1 MGYKYETH
9 LHTREGSACA
19 RATAAEQVRSY
30 YEAGYAGIIVTDH
43 FFNGN
48 TAVPRNLPWEE
59 RVNLFCLGYENAK
72 AEGDRL
78 GMDVFFGWESGYY
91 GTDFLI
97 YGLDKDWL
105 LKHDDILE
113 WSVEKQYKTVK
124 ADGGM
129 VVHAHPYREAFYIPE
144 IRLYPDCVD
153 AVEVINMGNMSLDPT
168 YNDKAYE
175 YAKKIDMPMT
185 SGSDIHS
192 VPASTGGME
201 FDERLTGIQDYIDKV
216 MAREGRVLGI
226 EMVL

>member
-113 WSVEKQYKTVK
+113 WSV
-124 ADGGM
+124 
-129 VVHAHPYREAFYIPE
+129 
-144 IRLYPDCVD
+144 
-153 AVEVINMGNMSLDPT
+153 
-168 YNDKAYE
+168 
-175 YAKKIDMPMT
+175 
-185 SGSDIHS
+185 
-192 VPASTGGME
+192 
-201 FDERLTGIQDYIDKV
+201 
-216 MAREGRVLGI
+216 
-226 EMVL
+226 